1 MEVELLD
8 FLCATVPGEHQLS
21 FEHPILFQVH
31 HQLQLRQLNSYTMEG
46 ALWKLGIYE

>member
-1 MEVELLD
+1 MQVELLD
-8 FLCATVPGEHQLS
+8 FHCALLS

-31 HQLQLRQLNSYTMEG
+31 HRLQLKQLNGYTIEG

>member
-8 FLCATVPGEHQLS
+8 FHCATVPGGQQLS

-31 HQLQLRQLNSYTMEG
+31 HQLQLKQLNGYTMEG